1 MGCGRSR
8 DVEAA
13 RDAPS
18 EPPPLPDL
26 APMAELEALLAEAV
40 RLGMLDRRGGAE
52 TRQRVVDGELAL
64 DAVRNTWREI
74 LGFDDAPL
82 TGDEVEVSIRREHP
96 VFEGARPRSGSL
108 VASAHDDLT
117 SASDDDS
124 SDGDVAADGG
134 EELLKNDVRRLSFLR
149 NLTSR
154 GRVQWDG
161 TELSPPEGGWVPYAV
176 LSCGKFGLGVF
187 RPDDAG
193 RPAAGAPR
201 LQVGDAFLGRPPS
214 DDDAPMVAVRVA
226 TASGD
231 VEGLVQRFRDEGGRR
246 RVLVAPA
253 ATSPDRPRRAPRVPL
268 SSKLGVLKAACQSLA
283 VPWEDG
289 HIQVILRRETA
300 ARDALDLAAAL
311 PARDFWKT
319 WRFDIA
325 DEPGMDAG
333 GLARE
338 CWALIAAGVL
348 DPESK
353 YWRFAATDNV
363 TLQIRPPRDPAA
375 FSPEDAKHYRVA
387 GRLVAKALF
396 DGQTIPAHLNRP
408 MLKHLLAMP
417 VTFSDLE
424 YVDALLYRSC
434 RHVADSADAESLCL
448 TFSYRDRDCARA
460 VDLGPGGADR
470 DVDAANKDEYVA
482 RLFKFAM
489 LDVVSKPLGK
499 FLKGFYEVLPL
510 AALNAAAFDP
520 GDLELAIAGLDDVD
534 VADWRAHTEYSQ
546 GYDDDDP
553 AVANFWSFV
562 AGLPDEKRAKLLQF
576 VTGTSRLP
584 AGGFANL
591 QGRDGVTKGFELRR
605 RPGGDKAFPVAHTCF
620 NRLDLPAYSDVA
632 VLARIL
638 SAILEGDVLGF
649 SGD

>member
-1 MGCGRSR
+1 M
-8 DVEAA
+8 
-13 RDAPS
+13 
-18 EPPPLPDL
+18 
-26 APMAELEALLAEAV
+26 
-40 RLGMLDRRGGAE
+40 
-52 TRQRVVDGELAL
+52 
-64 DAVRNTWREI
+64 
-74 LGFDDAPL
+74 
-82 TGDEVEVSIRREHP
+82 
-96 VFEGARPRSGSL
+96 
-108 VASAHDDLT
+108 
-117 SASDDDS
+117 
-124 SDGDVAADGG
+124 
-134 EELLKNDVRRLSFLR
+134 
-149 NLTSR
+149 
-154 GRVQWDG
+154 
-161 TELSPPEGGWVPYAV
+161 
-176 LSCGKFGLGVF
+176 
-187 RPDDAG
+187 
-193 RPAAGAPR
+193 
-201 LQVGDAFLGRPPS
+201 
-214 DDDAPMVAVRVA
+214 
-226 TASGD
+226 
-231 VEGLVQRFRDEGGRR
+231 
-246 RVLVAPA
+246 
-253 ATSPDRPRRAPRVPL
+253 
-268 SSKLGVLKAACQSLA
+268 
-283 VPWEDG
+283 
-289 HIQVILRRETA
+289 
-300 ARDALDLAAAL
+300 
-311 PARDFWKT
+311 
-319 WRFDIA
+319 
-325 DEPGMDAG
+325 
-333 GLARE
+333 
-338 CWALIAAGVL
+338 
-348 DPESK
+348 
-353 YWRFAATDNV
+353 

-434 RHVADSADAESLCL
+434 RHVADSADAEALCL

-470 DVDAANKDEYVA
+470 DVDASNKDEYVA

-534 VADWRAHTEYSQ
+534 VGDWRAHTEYSQ